1 MKRTIYIY
9 HTNDIHSHFENWPR
23 IAWFLK
29 KQRKV
34 HQQRNETMLLF
45 DIGDFVD
52 RSHPIT
58 EATNGKA
65 NVELLNDLGYDAVTI
80 GNNEG
85 ITLPYEHLNQLYQK
99 ADFPVLVANLF
110 TRSGERP
117 KWAQPYFIIPL
128 SETLKIGVIGLTI
141 HFTKFYELLGWT
153 IENPF
158 AVLKE
163 ILKELKPQVDFIILL
178 SHLGIHE
185 DEQIAE
191 MFTDIDLILGAH
203 THHLLPEGQY
213 IRNALLCG
221 AGKYGEYIGVV
232 KIEIDDETKTF
243 DKKASIITVSELQ
256 ECGDTEQKLA
266 SLYHQ
271 SEEKLG
277 ETIVEL
283 TEDLELHWFA
293 PSRFPK
299 LLAEALKEWCNGD
312 IGMVNAGVLLEPL
325 YKGIVTKKDLHRIC
339 PHPINPCKVYLRGDE
354 LKEVILQAATERMK
368 TLQIKGLGFR
378 GKIMGQMA
386 YEGVQL
392 ETERLSDGLEHIE
405 HIFINGE
412 PLDLEK
418 TYAVATIDM
427 FTFGNLYP
435 EIRRAE
441 RKEYY
446 MPEFLRDVLAWKLS
460 NLYKT

>member
-9 HTNDIHSHFENWPR
+9 HTNDLHSHFENWPK
-23 IAWFLK
+23 IAAFLK
-29 KQRKV
+29 QQRKV
-34 HQQRNETMLLF
+34 HQQRNEKMFLF

-52 RSHPIT
+52 RFHVIT

-85 ITLPYEHLNQLYQK
+85 ITLPYEHLNELYEK

-110 TRSGERP
+110 KQNGERP
-117 KWAQPYFIIPL
+117 EWAQPYCIIEL
-128 SETLKIGVIGLTI
+128 SNTFKIGVIGLTV

-158 AVLKE
+158 DVLKE
-163 ILKELKPQVDFIILL
+163 VLKELKPQTDFIILL

-191 MFTDIDLILGAH
+191 RLTDIDLILGAH
-203 THHLLPEGQY
+203 THHLLPKGQY
-213 IRNALLCG
+213 IRNTLLCG

-232 KIEIDDETKTF
+232 KIEVDDETKTL
-243 DKKASIITVSELQ
+243 DKTASVISVSELDGCS
-256 ECGDTEQKLA
+256 ETEQKLA
-266 SLYHQ
+266 SLYQQ

-277 ETIVEL
+277 EIVVEL
-283 TEDLELHWFA
+283 PENLELNWFA

-312 IGMVNAGVLLEPL
+312 IGMVNAGILLEPL

-368 TLQIKGLGFR
+368 RLQIKGLGFR
-378 GKIMGQMA
+378 GKIMGQMV
-386 YEGVQL
+386 YEGVKF
-392 ETERLSDGLEHIE
+392 ETEIMSDGLEHIH

-412 PLDLEK
+412 SIDFKK

-427 FTFGNLYP
+427 FTFGQLYP

-446 MPEFLRDVLAWKLS
+446 MPEFLRDVLAWKLT

>member
-1 MKRTIYIY
+1 LKRAIYIY
-9 HTNDIHSHFENWPR
+9 HTNDIHSHFENWPKMV
-23 IAWFLK
+23 WFLK
-29 KQRKV
+29 QQRKI

-52 RSHPIT
+52 RFHPIT
-58 EATNGKA
+58 EATKGKA
-65 NVELLNDLGYDAVTI
+65 NVELLNELNYDAVTI

-85 ITLPYEHLNQLYQK
+85 ITLSYEDLNELYEK
-99 ADFPVLVANLF
+99 ARFPVLVANLYKK
-110 TRSGERP
+110 SGERP
-117 KWAQPYFIIPL
+117 KWAQPYCIIEL
-128 SETLKIGVIGLTI
+128 SNTFKIGVIGLTI

-158 AVLKE
+158 DVLKE
-163 ILKELKPQVDFIILL
+163 VLKELKPQVDFIILL

-191 MFTDIDLILGAH
+191 MFTDIDVILGAH
-203 THHLLPEGQY
+203 THHLLPEGKY
-213 IRNALLCG
+213 IRHTLLCG

-232 KIEIDDETKTF
+232 KLEIDEQENEIKKEASVIKT
-243 DKKASIITVSELQ
+243 AELQ
-256 ECGDTEQKLA
+256 ECQEAKQKLDC
-266 SLYHQ
+266 LFRE
-271 SEEKLG
+271 SEKILD
-277 ETIVEL
+277 ETVVEL
-283 TEDLELHWFA
+283 TEDLELDWFA
-293 PSRFPK
+293 PSRFPQ
-299 LLAEALKEWCNGD
+299 LLAEALKEWCDGD
-312 IGMVNAGVLLEPL
+312 IGMVNAGILLEPL

-378 GKIMGQMA
+378 GKIMGQMV
-386 YEGVQL
+386 YEGVQV
-392 ETERLSDGLEHIE
+392 ETEMMSDGLEHIQ

-412 PLDLEK
+412 PIDLEK
-418 TYAVATIDM
+418 TYAIATIDM

-446 MPEFLRDVLAWKLS
+446 MPEFLRDVIAWKLT